1 MKVDRKVVSSTRFVD
16 TMETS
21 VSFDFV
27 ESGLIQVAMAQSR
40 QRLKGEMK
48 LSDQHI
54 AKWDGD
60 RLTIAQLTEEEK

>member
-1 MKVDRKVVSSTRFVD
+1 MKVDRRVVSSTRFVD

-27 ESGLIQVAMAQSR
+27 ESGLIQVAMAQTR
-40 QRLKGEMK
+40 QKSKGEMK

-54 AKWDGD
+54 AKWDENK
-60 RLTIAQLTEEEK
+60 LTIIQLTEEEK